1 MALIV
6 IGLGWLA
13 GLVAVGAFGAPWW
26 MGAAWAAA
34 AAPLV
39 VFSGLI
45 GKPWQLLAIASV
57 AALVSGWLLDHAE
70 LQRPAWTEVLGEEAT
85 VTGTV
90 VSEPNSGDTTT
101 GYVIDVDRVES
112 GATLFEGGRV
122 IAFLHQYAEYLPGDR
137 LKLEGALE
145 EPPRFEGFD
154 YREYLVG
161 QGIYATMFRPRVTEE
176 TEGDPSFTRSLTELR
191 LELDESLQRALP
203 APEAA
208 LAGGIAFGRDDDI
221 SDESKENFNR
231 SGLRHLVAVSGS
243 NVALV
248 AALTITVAVPTIGRR
263 WAWAPA
269 ALAIAVYLCAAG
281 LSPSVLRAGVM
292 AAVLLGGWIVGRPQS
307 GLPALFAA
315 VMVMTAFDPRLA
327 YEPGFQLSAAATAG
341 LITLAPWFAHW
352 LLRATAKAPVL
363 VPPRWVCEA
372 IALTTAASVATA
384 PIVWVTFE
392 QVSIVAPLANVIV
405 QPFFAAAF
413 GLSLL
418 TAGLGLVSAPVAEL
432 PALATYYP
440 LAFIESVADWLGS
453 PSWAV
458 IELSGGSPA
467 WAVAAFT
474 VLGVVALA
482 AYRFP
487 PGVEAEPRAVR
498 ATRTSRQ
505 RLVIFAGSGALAIAV
520 IPVSLQL
527 RGGPGE
533 LEVAFLDVGQGD
545 AILVT
550 TPHGQQVLIVGGS
563 SGSRVVAQL
572 AEVMPHWDR
581 SLQQVVYT
589 HPQEDH
595 IGGLAEVA
603 ARFEVGEFS
612 GNGFRSSSLSYT
624 ALAEEASEVTTLSR
638 GDSFER
644 DGVRFEVLWPP
655 ADLDP
660 ETDLNDT
667 SLVVRVTYGQTSILL
682 MGDSEGPVHEALVE
696 EESLAADVL
705 KVPHHGS
712 KTTPAWLFAEVNPA
726 VAVISVGSGNIYGHP
741 HPDTLEALGSAPIF
755 RTDLDGRIVIRS
767 DGSEISVSTER

>member
-1 MALIV
+1 
-6 IGLGWLA
+6 
-13 GLVAVGAFGAPWW
+13 
-26 MGAAWAAA
+26 
-34 AAPLV
+34 
-39 VFSGLI
+39 
-45 GKPWQLLAIASV
+45 
-57 AALVSGWLLDHAE
+57 
-70 LQRPAWTEVLGEEAT
+70 
-85 VTGTV
+85 
-90 VSEPNSGDTTT
+90 
-101 GYVIDVDRVES
+101 
-112 GATLFEGGRV
+112 
-122 IAFLHQYAEYLPGDR
+122 
-137 LKLEGALE
+137 
-145 EPPRFEGFD
+145 
-154 YREYLVG
+154 
-161 QGIYATMFRPRVTEE
+161 
-176 TEGDPSFTRSLTELR
+176 
-191 LELDESLQRALP
+191 
-203 APEAA
+203 
-208 LAGGIAFGRDDDI
+208 
-221 SDESKENFNR
+221 
-231 SGLRHLVAVSGS
+231 
-243 NVALV
+243 
-248 AALTITVAVPTIGRR
+248 
-263 WAWAPA
+263 
-269 ALAIAVYLCAAG
+269 
-281 LSPSVLRAGVM
+281 
-292 AAVLLGGWIVGRPQS
+292 
-307 GLPALFAA
+307 
-315 VMVMTAFDPRLA
+315 
-327 YEPGFQLSAAATAG
+327 
-341 LITLAPWFAHW
+341 
-352 LLRATAKAPVL
+352 
-363 VPPRWVCEA
+363 
-372 IALTTAASVATA
+372 
-384 PIVWVTFE
+384 
-392 QVSIVAPLANVIV
+392 
-405 QPFFAAAF
+405 
-413 GLSLL
+413 
-418 TAGLGLVSAPVAEL
+418 
-432 PALATYYP
+432 
-440 LAFIESVADWLGS
+440 
-453 PSWAV
+453 
-458 IELSGGSPA
+458 
-467 WAVAAFT
+467 
-474 VLGVVALA
+474 
-482 AYRFP
+482 
-487 PGVEAEPRAVR
+487 
-498 ATRTSRQ
+498 
-505 RLVIFAGSGALAIAV
+505 VIFAGSGALAIAV

-550 TPHGQQVLIVGGS
+550 TPHGQQVLIDGGP

-581 SLQQVVYT
+581 SLQQVVST